1 MGRKKRRGATL
12 KPFCYYCDREFDDE
26 KVLIQ
31 HQKAK
36 HFKCTQCARKLD
48 TATGLAVHLL
58 QVHKEQINAVP
69 NALAGRD
76 VIEMIVHGME
86 GIPQEVIDERLSK
99 QTKRNEGK
107 ESQKRQRVNWA
118 QVTMAPTS
126 MEQFALQAQQ
136 GVLPTFVGLPSLV
149 PGALGAAAGSLPGVS
164 LPFPPP
170 VAHPGLTPALPT
182 PPSIQGLLGQPAGQL
197 AAPGLG
203 SIAPGAIP
211 GTLGG
216 ASGIDHGTGGG
227 LGSVGISGAAAPA
240 PAAGGPPG
248 RPPVNFAAPPLPA
261 NVTLL
266 YNDDMISVEERRAHE
281 QMGYRELTV

>member
-58 QVHKEQINAVP
+58 QVHKEQIDAVP

-76 VIEMIVHGME
+76 MVELIVHGME
-86 GIPQEVIDERLSK
+86 GVPQEVIEERLSK

-136 GVLPTFVGLPSLV
+136 GILPTFVGLPSLV
-149 PGALGAAAGSLPGVS
+149 PGGLGAAAGGLPG
-164 LPFPPP
+164 LPFPPA
-170 VAHPGLTPALPT
+170 VGSAGLAPALPT
-182 PPSIQGLLGQPAGQL
+182 PPSIQGLLGQTAGQL
-197 AAPGLG
+197 APGLSAVAPGG
-203 SIAPGAIP
+203 IP
-211 GTLGG
+211 
-216 ASGIDHGTGGG
+216 GG
-227 LGSVGISGAAAPA
+227 LGGPPGLDGALGMCSSMPGGAVQGSVAAP
-240 PAAGGPPG
+240 PPG

-261 NVTLL
+261 NVALL
-266 YNDDMISVEERRAHE
+266 YNDDMISMEERRAHE
-281 QMGYRELTV
+281 QFGYREITA

>member
-58 QVHKEQINAVP
+58 QVHKEQIDAVP

-76 VIEMIVHGME
+76 MIEMIVHGME
-86 GIPQEVIDERLSK
+86 GIPQEVIDERLNK
-99 QTKRNEGK
+99 QSKRNEGK

-136 GVLPTFVGLPSLV
+136 GILPTFVGLPSLV
-149 PGALGAAAGSLPGVS
+149 PGALGAPGALPGVP
-164 LPFPPP
+164 LPFPPAVSP
-170 VAHPGLTPALPT
+170 PGLAPALPT
-182 PPSIQGLLGQPAGQL
+182 PPSIQGLLGQTSGPLPG
-197 AAPGLG
+197 PGLSAG
-203 SIAPGAIP
+203 GIP
-211 GTLGG
+211 GSLGSSGIGSQPGSGALGSMCGSMPGG
-216 ASGIDHGTGGG
+216 AAQGAMSG
-227 LGSVGISGAAAPA
+227 P
-240 PAAGGPPG
+240 PPG
-248 RPPVNFAAPPLPA
+248 RPPVNYAAPPLPA
-261 NVTLL
+261 NVALL
-266 YNDDMISVEERRAHE
+266 YNDDMISMEERRAHE
-281 QMGYRELTV
+281 QFGYREITA

>member
-58 QVHKEQINAVP
+58 QVHKEQIDAVP

-76 VIEMIVHGME
+76 MIEMIVHGME
-86 GIPQEVIDERLSK
+86 GIPQEVIDERLNK
-99 QTKRNEGK
+99 QSKRNEGK

-136 GVLPTFVGLPSLV
+136 GILPTFVGLPSLV
-149 PGALGAAAGSLPGVS
+149 PGALGAPGGLPGVP
-164 LPFPPP
+164 LPFPPAVTP
-170 VAHPGLTPALPT
+170 PGLAPALPT
-182 PPSIQGLLGQPAGQL
+182 PPSIQGLLGQTSGPLPG
-197 AAPGLG
+197 PGLNAG
-203 SIAPGAIP
+203 GIP
-211 GTLGG
+211 GSLSSTGIGSQPGSG
-216 ASGIDHGTGGG
+216 A
-227 LGSVGISGAAAPA
+227 LGSMCGSMPGAAAQGA
-240 PAAGGPPG
+240 MAGPPPG
-248 RPPVNFAAPPLPA
+248 RPPVNYAAPPLPA
-261 NVTLL
+261 NVALL
-266 YNDDMISVEERRAHE
+266 YNDDMISMEERRAHE
-281 QMGYRELTV
+281 QFGYLEITA